1 MCKHTSPSLPTLQT
15 LETISIP
22 ALWHTSQTPS
32 SPHISHPLTSHIPA
46 PINTLTHKAPH
57 LFPWQHFLSSHGAF
71 PGSLDHSWE
80 LRAYLYVTLAPFNQA
95 ERSLANGELLGM
107 SLLLE
112 DVLQHSE
119 LAAAVLAQQNGTP
132 TPTPPPSNLKAPTSA
147 RRFTIA
153 VEQQVSKIDCL
164 WFAQR
169 NDTLPP
175 SPSPRHQ
182 CLLEGFPSPLNSR

>member
-1 MCKHTSPSLPTLQT
+1 MFPALQT

-22 ALWHTSQTPS
+22 ALWHTSRTPS

-46 PINTLTHKAPH
+46 PINTLPQKAPH

-80 LRAYLYVTLAPFNQA
+80 IGAYLYITLAPFNQA

-119 LAAAVLAQQNGTP
+119 LAAAVLAQQNSTS
-132 TPTPPPSNLKAPTSA
+132 TPTPPSSNLKAPTSA
-147 RRFTIA
+147 RRFSIA
-153 VEQQVSKIDCL
+153 VEQQVSV
-164 WFAQR
+164 
-169 NDTLPP
+169 
-175 SPSPRHQ
+175 
-182 CLLEGFPSPLNSR
+182 